1 MTVPIATLLLDADGV
16 TQHNPNFAS
25 GMHELFGDK
34 ATLDEILRLEPPS
47 LDGTA
52 DLRTTITEFTADRG
66 VDVDP
71 DEVLAVWHET
81 HTVPGV
87 FDLLDEV
94 RQRGV
99 HVYLATNQQRRR
111 GRRMIAEKGYELH
124 TDGAFY
130 SYQMGVAKPDPR
142 FFQRILDDLG
152 CDPRATL
159 FVDDVLENVRAA
171 RTLRIN
177 GVLFDEDREAA
188 GLRALLREYG
198 LLTR

>member
-1 MTVPIATLLLDADGV
+1 MTPPIATLLLDADGV

-25 GMHELFGDK
+25 GMERLFGDR
-34 ATLDEILRLEPPS
+34 ATLAEILRLEPPS
-47 LDGTA
+47 LDGTT
-52 DLRTTITEFTADRG
+52 DLRAAITSFIADKD

-71 DEVLAVWHET
+71 DEVLNVWHET

-94 RQRGV
+94 RRHGV
-99 HVYLATNQQRRR
+99 RVYLATNQQPRR

-142 FFQRILDDLG
+142 FFQIILDELG

-159 FVDDVLENVRAA
+159 FVDDVGENVAA
-171 RTLRIN
+171 AQTLGIR
-177 GVLFDEDREAA
+177 GVLFDRDSGTR
-188 GLRALLREYG
+188 GLRAVLLEHG
-198 LLTR
+198 LIAS